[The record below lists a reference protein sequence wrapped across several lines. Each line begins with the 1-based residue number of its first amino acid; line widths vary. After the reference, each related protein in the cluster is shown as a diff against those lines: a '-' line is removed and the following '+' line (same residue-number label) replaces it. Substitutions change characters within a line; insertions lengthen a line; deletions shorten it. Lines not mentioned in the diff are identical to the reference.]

1 MIVAWGKISIAQI
14 AKEICARIFCVFK
27 GASMSSLSDIG
38 LIGLGV
44 MGQSLILNLADKG
57 FVVSCF
63 NRTKESLDQ
72 FINTRAVGKSIRG
85 FADLPGFV
93 ASLSRPRKIFLMIP
107 AGKAVD
113 QNIELLLPLL
123 EAGDVIIDGGNSHYA
138 ESNRRNADL
147 QEKGLLFIGLG
158 VSGGEEGAL
167 KGPSLM
173 PGGNSFAWPLVKP
186 YLQAIAA
193 KLPDGSVCC
202 EWMGEGGAGHFVK
215 MVHNG
220 IEYGDMQLICE
231 AFHLLRAGMGM
242 GYAEIK
248 NIFETWNQGDLKS
261 YLIEITT
268 DILGAIDPET
278 HKPMLDVILDA
289 AGQKGTGSWTAQ
301 IALDMGIAIP
311 QIAEAVFARSLSAI
325 KAQREHAAKK
335 LIWPAPDNDCDK
347 ATLVKQLEK
356 AVYAAKISSYAQG
369 FSLLR
374 AASDNFAWK
383 LNYANIAQVWRAGC
397 IIRAEFLTGIKQA
410 FETDSDLENLLLAD
424 FVTKKLNAE
433 AQKSWREILK
443 VAIDKGIPVP
453 SMSSALNYFD
463 GYRCE
468 RLPANLLQA
477 QRDYFGAHTFERTD
491 RPRGQF
497 FHHNWME
504 S

>member
-1 MIVAWGKISIAQI
+1 
-14 AKEICARIFCVFK
+14 
-27 GASMSSLSDIG
+27 MSSLSDIG
-38 LIGLGV
+38 LVGLGV
-44 MGQSLILNLADKG
+44 MGQSLILNLEDKG
-57 FVVSCF
+57 FLVSCY
-63 NRTKESLDQ
+63 NRTTESLDQ
-72 FINTRAVGKSIRG
+72 FINTRAIGKSIRG

-93 ASLSRPRKIFLMIP
+93 ASLSRPRKIILMIP
-107 AGKAVD
+107 AGKPVD
-113 QNIELLLPLL
+113 QNIDLLLPLL
-123 EAGDVIIDGGNSHYA
+123 EPGDIIIDGGNSHYQD
-138 ESNRRNADL
+138 SNRRNAHL

-173 PGGNSFAWPLVKP
+173 PGGNPSAWPLVKP

-193 KLPDGSVCC
+193 KLPDGSSCC

-231 AFHLLRAGMGM
+231 AFHLLSSGFAMN
-242 GYAEIK
+242 YAEIK
-248 NIFETWNQGDLKS
+248 KIFEDWNKGDLSS
-261 YLIEITT
+261 YLIEITA

-301 IALDMGIAIP
+301 IALEMGVAIP

-325 KAQREHAAKK
+325 KTQRENAAKK
-335 LIWPAPDNDCDK
+335 LIWK
-347 ATLVKQLEK
+347 ATERDYAKQTLVKQLEK

-374 AASDNFAWK
+374 AASDNFAWN
-383 LNYANIAQVWRAGC
+383 LDYANIAQVWRAGC
-397 IIRAEFLTGIKQA
+397 IIRASFLTSIKKA
-410 FETDSDLENLLLAD
+410 FESSNKLENLLLAD
-424 FVTKKLNAE
+424 FVAEKIDTE
-433 AQKSWREILK
+433 AQKGWREILK
-443 VAIDKGIPVP
+443 FAIDQGIPVP
-453 SMSSALNYFD
+453 SMSSALGYFD

-477 QRDYFGAHTFERTD
+477 QRDYFGAHTFERVD
-491 RPRGQF
+491 RPRGEF
-497 FHHNWME
+497 FHHNWNTD
-504 S
+504 